1 MVKKLLIRL
10 KWKYLRW
17 QVKTNKIRFN
27 KCMLRLYYIQELK
40 ELPNYEHDK
49 LIRLGYS
56 KLRKLF
62 IKERPKEYLDSPY
75 ED

>member
-1 MVKKLLIRL
+1 
-10 KWKYLRW
+10 
-17 QVKTNKIRFN
+17 
-27 KCMLRLYYIQELK
+27 MLRLYYIQELK